1 MIKLK
6 DILNEDYSQRAR
18 NFRVILRQR
27 LAAMKPGQ
35 KISYGKLFYVAK
47 GNGNFKDSRG
57 RTVPSQDVV
66 QDFKHAVK
74 PDIKTHRGAR
84 GADMVDAYLKFEDE
98 ATIKAID
105 ITFTDRGRFYKVE
118 VDGQRRVKGYDDLR
132 SSEESLSSLLG
143 YDISLRSM
151 DDRILDKAIKDLKQ
165 KGIDLTYND
174 AMDVS

>member
-27 LAAMKPGQ
+27 LEAMKSGQ
-35 KISYGKLFYVAK
+35 KVSYGKAVYTKV
-47 GNGNFKDSRG
+47 GSNFKTSSG
-57 RTVPSQDVV
+57 RTVPAEDVV
-66 QDFKHAVK
+66 QDLKLAVK
-74 PDIKTHRGAR
+74 PDIKTHRGAS

-98 ATIKAID
+98 TTIKSID

-174 AMDVS
+174 VMDVS